1 MAPQVE
7 MENSTMST
15 IELGDQKSG
24 EKQSRRKVR
33 KYIGLIVFI
42 IGYFYNQ
49 FSSNLLRY
57 SLYFFRYFTF
67 FLRELEIFQKISFNH
82 MFPAI

>member
-1 MAPQVE
+1 MPKINISSLMAPQVE

-33 KYIGLIVFI
+33 KYIELIVFI

-57 SLYFFRYFTF
+57 SLYFFY
-67 FLRELEIFQKISFNH
+67 IFYVFSL
-82 MFPAI
+82 